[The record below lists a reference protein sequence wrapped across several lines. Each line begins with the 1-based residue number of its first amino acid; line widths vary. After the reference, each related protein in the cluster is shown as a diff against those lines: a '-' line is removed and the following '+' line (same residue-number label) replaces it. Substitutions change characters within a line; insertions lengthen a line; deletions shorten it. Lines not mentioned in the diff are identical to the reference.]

1 VPVSQN
7 PAVSQDRAVPQ
18 DRAGNLAAAAAPE
31 AAVSAPPPGRRAE
44 WARLARNRVL
54 RSSLLRLVVR
64 RLLTAI
70 PVIWGVTFLAFTVLN
85 LLPGDAAQALLGAD
99 ATPAEVAA
107 LSSQLHLNEPFFTR
121 YGNWLG
127 AALTGHLGSSLGS
140 GQPVTTILAQRLPV
154 TFELIGYAFVISLL
168 IAVPVA
174 TLGARKPGGI
184 FDSISTF
191 IALIGL
197 SIAPYVL
204 ALLLIL
210 LFAVKL
216 SWFPALGWTPVSGGL
231 GANLRSLT
239 LPALSLGFPIGCFY
253 TRLLRADVIEQL
265 NEDYVTTA
273 QAKGLP
279 GWRVLLRHATP
290 NSMFGLITVVALN
303 VGTLLGGTVIVEQI
317 FGLPGVGE
325 ELFQAIQTR
334 DFPVLEGTVVV
345 FAVVVVVI
353 GLLADLLYAVLDP
366 RIRYDNPG
374 Q

>member
-1 VPVSQN
+1 MLN
-7 PAVSQDRAVPQ
+7 
-18 DRAGNLAAAAAPE
+18 
-31 AAVSAPPPGRRAE
+31 
-44 WARLARNRVL
+44 RNRVL
-54 RSSLLRLVVR
+54 RSSLLRLIVR

-70 PVIWGVTFLAFTVLN
+70 PVIWGVTFLSFTVLN

-107 LSSQLHLNEPFFTR
+107 LSKQLHLDEPFFTR

-127 AALTGHLGSSLGS
+127 SALSGHLGNSLGS

-154 TFELIGYAFVISLL
+154 TFEFIGYAFVISLL
-168 IAVPVA
+168 IAIPVA
-174 TLGARKPGGI
+174 TLAARNPGGI
-184 FDSISTF
+184 FDSIATF
-191 IALIGL
+191 IALVGL

-253 TRLLRADVIEQL
+253 TRLLRADVIEQRG
-265 NEDYVTTA
+265 EDYVTTA
-273 QAKGLP
+273 QAKGLSE
-279 GWRVLLRHATP
+279 WRVLLRHATP

-345 FAVVVVVI
+345 FAAVVVVI

>member
-1 VPVSQN
+1 VSVSQN
-7 PAVSQDRAVPQ
+7 RAAHGAVTVS
-18 DRAGNLAAAAAPE
+18 PE
-31 AAVSAPPPGRRAE
+31 AAVTAPPPGRQPGLSSGAG
-44 WARLARNRVL
+44 LASGLGGRVL

-70 PVIWGVTFLAFTVLN
+70 PVVWGVTFLSFTVLN

-107 LSSQLHLNEPFFTR
+107 LGRQLHLDQPFFTR
-121 YGNWLG
+121 YGNWLAG
-127 AALTGHLGSSLGS
+127 ALSGHLGSSLGS

-154 TFELIGYAFVISLL
+154 TFELILYAFVISLL

-174 TLGARKPGGI
+174 TMAARKPGGI
-184 FDSISTF
+184 FDGIATF
-191 IALIGL
+191 IALVGL

-210 LFAVKL
+210 LFAVRL
-216 SWFPALGWTPVSGGL
+216 SWFPALGWTPLSGGL

-279 GWRVLLRHATP
+279 QWRVLLRHATP

>member
-1 VPVSQN
+1 VTVRQSPGRSPGIT
-7 PAVSQDRAVPQ
+7 PAS
-18 DRAGNLAAAAAPE
+18 AGAAAAAP
-31 AAVSAPPPGRRAE
+31 APRAG
-44 WARLARNRVL
+44 ATSRIL
-54 RSSLLRLVVR
+54 RSSLLRLAGR

-70 PVIWGVTFLAFTVLN
+70 PVVWGVTFLTFAVLN

-99 ATPAEVAA
+99 ATPQEVQQ
-107 LSSQLHLNEPFFTR
+107 LRVQLHLNQPFLTR
-121 YGNWLG
+121 YGHWLG
-127 AALTGHLGSSLGS
+127 AAVTGHLGSSLGS

-154 TFELIGYAFVISLL
+154 TFELIGYAFVISLA
-168 IAVPVA
+168 IAIPVA
-174 TLGARKPGGI
+174 TLSARKPGGV
-184 FDSISTF
+184 FDAVATF
-191 IALIGL
+191 VTLIGL
-197 SIAPYVL
+197 SIAPYIL

-210 LFAVKL
+210 VFAVNL
-216 SWFPALGWTPVSGGL
+216 ALFPALGWTPVSGGL
-231 GANLRSLT
+231 GENLRSLT

-253 TRLLRADVIEQL
+253 ARLLRADVIEQL
-265 NEDYVTTA
+265 GEDYVTTA
-273 QAKGLP
+273 TAKGLP
-279 GWRVLLRHATP
+279 SWRVLLRHATP

-317 FGLPGVGE
+317 FGLPGVGQ

-334 DFPVLEGTVVV
+334 DFPVLEGIVVV

>member
-1 VPVSQN
+1 V
-7 PAVSQDRAVPQ
+7 AVSPNRTVSEDP
-18 DRAGNLAAAAAPE
+18 AGNLAAAATPETAP
-31 AAVSAPPPGRRAE
+31 AGDTAAPPPGGRRG
-44 WARLARNRVL
+44 LARVLDSNRVL
-54 RSSLLRLVVR
+54 RSSMVRLIAF

-70 PVIWGVTFLAFTVLN
+70 PVILGVTFLSFAVLN

-99 ATPAEVAA
+99 ATPAEVAK
-107 LSSQLHLNEPFFTR
+107 LSQQLHLNEPFFTR

-127 AALTGHLGSSLGS
+127 AALSGHLGNSLGS

-154 TFELIGYAFVISLL
+154 TFELVLYAFVISLL
-168 IAVPVA
+168 IAIPTA
-174 TLGARKPGGI
+174 ILAARKPGGV

-197 SIAPYVL
+197 SIAPYIM

-216 SWFPALGWTPVSGGL
+216 GWFPALGWTPVSEGL
-231 GANLRSLT
+231 GANLWSLT

-273 QAKGLP
+273 QAKGLA

-303 VGTLLGGTVIVEQI
+303 VGTLLGGTVLVEQI
-317 FGLPGVGE
+317 FGLPGIGE

-334 DFPVLEGTVVV
+334 DFPVLEGTVLV
-345 FAVVVVVI
+345 FAVVVIIV
-353 GLLADLLYAVLDP
+353 GLLADILYALLDP
-366 RIRYDNPG
+366 RIRYDS

>member
-1 VPVSQN
+1 VTVASTN
-7 PAVSQDRAVPQ
+7 RTD
-18 DRAGNLAAAAAPE
+18 NLAATTDPE
-31 AAVSAPPPGRRAE
+31 AAPAGDTGAPPPGGRRG
-44 WARLARNRVL
+44 LAQVLSNRVL
-54 RSSLLRLVVR
+54 RSSLLRLIVR

-70 PVIWGVTFLAFTVLN
+70 PVIWGVTFLSFTVLN

-99 ATPAEVAA
+99 ATPAEVAK
-107 LSSQLHLNEPFFTR
+107 LSKQLHLDEPFFTR

-127 AALTGHLGSSLGS
+127 SALSGHLGSSLGS
-140 GQPVTTILAQRLPV
+140 GQPVTTILAQRFPV
-154 TFELIGYAFVISLL
+154 TFELILYAFVISLL
-168 IAVPVA
+168 IAIPVA
-174 TLGARKPGGI
+174 TIAARKPGGI

-191 IALIGL
+191 IALVGL
-197 SIAPYVL
+197 SIAPYIL

-210 LFAVKL
+210 LFAVNL
-216 SWFPALGWTPVSGGL
+216 SWFPALGWTPISGGF

-279 GWRVLLRHATP
+279 GWRVLLRHAAP

-317 FGLPGVGE
+317 FGLPGIGE

-345 FAVVVVVI
+345 FAAVVVVI

>member
-1 VPVSQN
+1 MTVQQS
-7 PAVSQDRAVPQ
+7 SDRPP
-18 DRAGNLAAAAAPE
+18 AAAATPAAATAAP
-31 AAVSAPPPGRRAE
+31 ASRPGLPP
-44 WARLARNRVL
+44 VL
-54 RSSLLRLVVR
+54 RSSLARLVGR

-70 PVIWGVTFLAFTVLN
+70 PVVWGVTFLTFAVLN

-99 ATPAEVAA
+99 ATPQEVAK
-107 LSSQLHLNEPFFTR
+107 LSAELHLNEPFLTR
-121 YGNWLG
+121 YGHWLG
-127 AALTGHLGSSLGS
+127 GAVTGHLGSSLGS

-154 TFELIGYAFVISLL
+154 TVELIGYAFVISLV
-168 IAVPVA
+168 IAIPVA
-174 TLGARKPGGI
+174 TLAARKPGGV
-184 FDSISTF
+184 FDSITTF
-191 IALIGL
+191 ITMIGL
-197 SIAPYVL
+197 SMAPYIL

-210 LFAVKL
+210 VFAVDL
-216 SWFPALGWTPVSGGL
+216 ALFPALGWTPVSGGL
-231 GANLRSLT
+231 GENLRSLT

-265 NEDYVTTA
+265 GEDYVTTA
-273 QAKGLP
+273 TAKGLP
-279 GWRVLLRHATP
+279 SWRVLLRHATP

-317 FGLPGVGE
+317 FGLPGVGQ

-334 DFPVLEGTVVV
+334 DFPVLEGIVVV

-366 RIRYDNPG
+366 RIRYDHRS

>member
-1 VPVSQN
+1 MTVRESSSDHVVTVST
-7 PAVSQDRAVPQ
+7 
-18 DRAGNLAAAAAPE
+18 AGAGDAGEAGAAAEAAPASAG
-31 AAVSAPPPGRRAE
+31 AAPSPL
-44 WARLARNRVL
+44 ARLW

-70 PVIWGVTFLAFTVLN
+70 PVVWGVTFLSFAVLN

-99 ATPAEVAA
+99 ATPQEVQR
-107 LSSQLHLNEPFFTR
+107 LRVELHLNEPFLTR
-121 YGNWLG
+121 YGHWLG
-127 AALTGHLGSSLGS
+127 SAVTGHLGSSLGS
-140 GQPVTTILAQRLPV
+140 GQLVTTILAQRLPV
-154 TFELIGYAFVISLL
+154 TFELILYAFVISLV
-168 IAVPVA
+168 IAIPVA
-174 TLGARKPGGI
+174 TLSARKPGGV
-184 FDSISTF
+184 FDGIATF
-191 IALIGL
+191 ITLVGL
-197 SIAPYVL
+197 STAPYIL

-210 LFAVKL
+210 LFSVDL
-216 SWFPALGWTPVSGGL
+216 SLFPALGWTPIGGGL

-265 NEDYVTTA
+265 AEDYAVTAT
-273 QAKGLP
+273 AKGLP
-279 GWRVLLRHATP
+279 SWRVLLRHATP

-317 FGLPGVGE
+317 FGLPGVGQ

-334 DFPVLEGTVVV
+334 DFPVLEGIVAV
-345 FAVVVVVI
+345 FAVVVVVV